1 MLFLEFI
8 LWNFPDLETRSKQDR
23 AMQWHTI
30 RSHWNDPLGYRWA
43 IFAVLSLIYFL
54 ACLHRVAPT
63 VIAQDLVLEFSADAT
78 ALGVMSSA
86 YFYLYAAV
94 QPPVGMLSDTIG
106 PRAVTS
112 LFAFI
117 ACAGV
122 LLFGFA
128 PSMGVATTGRAL
140 VGIGVGGVFIPAV
153 KIFSRW
159 YREKEFAG
167 ITGIFLAV
175 GNAGNLS
182 ASLPLTWLVLALGW
196 RVSFQVIGAL
206 TLFLGVLAWL
216 VLRDKPEDKGWPPL
230 SAATEAVSGGGH
242 VRPADMNTLKRLKRV
257 FREPNFWMVS
267 LSYFFLGGT
276 GLTFQG
282 LWAVPYLIDVHGF
295 SRMSAGGLLM
305 LIPLG
310 FIIGAP
316 GLGFLADR
324 LPVTRKSVITLAMG
338 LGLACWGLFLL
349 SGGSPPAFLVPPLF
363 LIIGI
368 SGGGALPLYFAIIK
382 ELFPPWLTGTAIGF
396 MNPAAFLGAAL
407 FQPFS
412 GYLMDIVGSTG
423 TTYPVQAYYYVFIAI
438 FIAMATG
445 LLCILPLAQP
455 RAAPEPAAAASAE
468 DSAEK

>member
-1 MLFLEFI
+1 
-8 LWNFPDLETRSKQDR
+8 
-23 AMQWHTI
+23 MQRHTI
-30 RSHWNDPLGYRWA
+30 RSHLNDPLGYRWA
-43 IFAVLSLIYFL
+43 IFAVLSIIYFL
-54 ACLHRVAPT
+54 ACLHRIAPT

-78 ALGVMSSA
+78 ALGIMSSA

-106 PRAVTS
+106 PRAVTG

-117 ACAGV
+117 ACTGV

-128 PSMGVATTGRAL
+128 PSMAVATAGRAL
-140 VGIGVGGVFIPAV
+140 VGIGVGGVFIPAI

-167 ITGIFLAV
+167 ITGVFLAV

-182 ASLPLTWLVLALGW
+182 ASLPLTWLVLVLGW
-196 RVSFQVIGAL
+196 RVSFQVIGVL
-206 TLFLGVLAWL
+206 TLFIGLFAWF
-216 VLRDKPEDKGWPPL
+216 VLRDKPEDKGWLPV
-230 SAATEAVSGGGH
+230 AAADEATSVGSH
-242 VRPADMNTLKRLKRV
+242 DSPANMSTLRRMKRV
-257 FREPNFWMVS
+257 FREPNFWMVT

-305 LIPLG
+305 LIPGG

-324 LPVTRKSVITLAMG
+324 LSVTRKAVITLAMS
-338 LGLACWGLFLL
+338 LAIVCWGVFLL
-349 SGGSPPAFLVPPLF
+349 SGGKPPAMMIPPLF
-363 LIIGI
+363 LTIGI
-368 SGGGALPLYFAIIK
+368 CGGGTIPLYFAIIK
-382 ELFPPWLTGTAIGF
+382 ELFPPWLTGTAIGL
-396 MNPAAFLGAAL
+396 MNPAAFLGTAL

-412 GYLMDIVGSTG
+412 GYLMDIAGQTGS
-423 TTYPVQAYYYVFIAI
+423 TYPVQAYYYVFLAI
-438 FIAMATG
+438 FIAMAIG
-445 LLCILPLAQP
+445 LLCILPLARP
-455 RAAPEPAAAASAE
+455 RTPLEPARIASANGP
-468 DSAEK
+468 AKK

>member
-1 MLFLEFI
+1 
-8 LWNFPDLETRSKQDR
+8 
-23 AMQWHTI
+23 MQCNTI
-30 RSHWNDPLGYRWA
+30 RSHLNDPLGYRWA
-43 IFAVLSLIYFL
+43 IFAVLSIIYFL

-94 QPPVGMLSDTIG
+94 QPPVGMLSDSLG

-128 PSMGVATTGRAL
+128 PSMEVATAGRAL

-159 YREKEFAG
+159 YGEKEFAG

-182 ASLPLTWLVLALGW
+182 ASLPLTWLVLVLGW
-196 RVSFQVIGAL
+196 RASFQAIGVL
-206 TLFLGVLAWL
+206 TLFLGIFAWL

-230 SAATEAVSGGGH
+230 AAADEAVSGGGH
-242 VRPADMNTLKRLKRV
+242 DRPADMNALKRLKRV
-257 FREPNFWMVS
+257 FREPNFWMVT

-305 LIPLG
+305 LIPAG

-338 LGLACWGLFLL
+338 LGLACWGVFLL
-349 SGGSPPAFLVPPLF
+349 SGGRPPAFLVPPLF

-382 ELFPPWLTGTAIGF
+382 ELFPPWLTGTAIGW
-396 MNPAAFLGAAL
+396 MNPAAFLGTAL

-412 GYLMDIVGSTG
+412 GYLMDIVGPIG
-423 TTYPVQAYYYVFIAI
+423 TTYPVQAYYYVFMAI
-438 FIAMATG
+438 FIAMAIG

-455 RAAPEPAAAASAE
+455 RAAPERAGGTSANGPA
-468 DSAEK
+468 KK

>member
-1 MLFLEFI
+1 
-8 LWNFPDLETRSKQDR
+8 
-23 AMQWHTI
+23 MQQHTI
-30 RSHWNDPLGYRWA
+30 RSHLNDPLGYRWA

-112 LFAFI
+112 LFALI
-117 ACAGV
+117 ACTGV

-128 PSMGVATTGRAL
+128 PSMGVATAGRAL

-159 YREKEFAG
+159 YREKDFAG

-206 TLFLGVLAWL
+206 TLFLGLFAWL
-216 VLRDKPEDKGWPPL
+216 VLRDKPGDKGWPPI
-230 SAATEAVSGGGH
+230 AAADEAVPAGSQ
-242 VRPADMNTLKRLKRV
+242 VSPADMNTLKRLKRV
-257 FREPNFWMVS
+257 FREPNFWMVT

-305 LIPLG
+305 LIPAG

-324 LPVTRKSVITLAMG
+324 LPVTRKSVITFAMS
-338 LGLACWGLFLL
+338 LGLACWGIFLF
-349 SGGSPPAFLVPPLF
+349 SGGKPPA
-363 LIIGI
+363 
-368 SGGGALPLYFAIIK
+368 
-382 ELFPPWLTGTAIGF
+382 
-396 MNPAAFLGAAL
+396 
-407 FQPFS
+407 
-412 GYLMDIVGSTG
+412 
-423 TTYPVQAYYYVFIAI
+423 
-438 FIAMATG
+438 
-445 LLCILPLAQP
+445 LL
-455 RAAPEPAAAASAE
+455 
-468 DSAEK
+468 